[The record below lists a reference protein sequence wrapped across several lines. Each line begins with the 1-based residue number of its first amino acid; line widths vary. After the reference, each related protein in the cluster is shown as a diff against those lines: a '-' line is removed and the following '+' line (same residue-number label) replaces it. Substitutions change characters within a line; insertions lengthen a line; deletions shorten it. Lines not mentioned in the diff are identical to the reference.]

1 MNQMDQMDESWYQK
15 YSPTKEQVLNHVN
28 NSWFL
33 KHLNDLN
40 DKNLC
45 HNLITKYQA
54 NFCLNNKIINIYN
67 KKYNTQINNF
77 KYFNITFE
85 VINLHP
91 QASIILNKIINEEV
105 LKASKKGFGSYQGFH
120 VFIIKPLNETIIIR
134 AIQEIWADY
143 YIKKK
148 LSKIIKHWIHKRY
161 APNGKGY
168 LEAKKRFEERKKSIY

>member
-1 MNQMDQMDESWYQK
+1 MNQMDQMDEPWYQK

-33 KHLNDLN
+33 KHLN

-148 LSKIIKHWIHKRY
+148 LNNIIKHYRHHRTLK
-161 APNGKGY
+161 N
-168 LEAKKRFEERKKSIY
+168 LIY